1 MIGWRTLSRI
11 STSLPSA
18 ANFWKPPNE
27 PFRMSNDFVQDSLL
41 GPAAPDLGWVPAPR
55 YLHRRARIL
64 SQLRGLP
71 ASELLD
77 IGPGAGMLMQA
88 LSARGFTGQL
98 LETSAPDPQLTWPCS

>member
-18 ANFWKPPNE
+18 ANFWKPSNE

-55 YLHRRARIL
+55 YLLRRARIL

-71 ASELLD
+71 ASELLEIE
-77 IGPGAGMLMQA
+77 IGRAHVCTPVTNAPLVCR
-88 LSARGFTGQL
+88 LL
-98 LETSAPDPQLTWPCS
+98 LEK